1 VAATVSPDTDRND
14 NDPPPAI
21 DRDEEVA
28 MPGSESPTS
37 GRLTVG
43 QYMRA
48 PTTTVEP
55 DSHVAS
61 AAYLM
66 KRSRDSALVITADDH
81 GRTPLAVIT
90 DADISQAVADGKD
103 LNDTRLNQLHLPRPV
118 AVEPTTPV
126 TAAAAQML
134 DGDLLHLPVVEDGR
148 LVGLVGISDL
158 CRALLEERT
167 LT

>member
-1 VAATVSPDTDRND
+1 MS
-14 NDPPPAI
+14 
-21 DRDEEVA
+21 
-28 MPGSESPTS
+28 GSASSTS
-37 GRLTVG
+37 GQLTVG
-43 QYMRA
+43 QFMRSA
-48 PTTTVEP
+48 TTTVEP

-66 KRSRDSALVITADDH
+66 KRSQDSALVITADDH

-126 TAAAAQML
+126 AAAAAQML
-134 DGDLLHLPVVEDGR
+134 DGALQHLPVVEDGR
-148 LVGLVGISDL
+148 LVGLVDIVDV
-158 CRALLEERT
+158 CRALLQERES
-167 LT
+167 